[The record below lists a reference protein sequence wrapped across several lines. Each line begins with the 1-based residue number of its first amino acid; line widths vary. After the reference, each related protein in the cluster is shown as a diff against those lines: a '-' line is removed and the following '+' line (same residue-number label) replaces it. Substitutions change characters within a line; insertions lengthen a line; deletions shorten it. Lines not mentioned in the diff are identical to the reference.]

1 MKEQNKNTVKGHGF
15 FRKSSAYGLVSG
27 LVLGAVLFMG
37 AGAASADEVSTGDG
51 AAPSAQV
58 TGENQ
63 DQSVV
68 VDKGLTEAVEKA
80 KEAGLTVEKEPT
92 KDLGKATTDEQANE
106 LEKTA
111 EKEVAAQKAEIE
123 KKTAD
128 YKAALKDSEDK
139 KKELIDNLSMNP
151 GLYNQAGDQLRA
163 LADKDFDAGKASFG
177 EFKSSNGT
185 VRYLDAK
192 DRVNPSK
199 IDPGVELLNSNV
211 RSTPKEITTHYDGR
225 NVLGSKSF
233 VSDKQNV
240 KVVPVL
246 VSDGETITYKV
257 NYTSD
262 SLLGQLG
269 VAYVEKSYTLKG
281 SPVKS
286 GKVALLADRYGTI
299 VSNYL
304 YGGLGKA
311 KEVIN
316 VGQWGYEASWTYYD
330 KAGKR
335 IDSKELAAAF
345 VNKYWYPNVGLKASD
360 IKLEPTTEIKP
371 HTTFNGDGSGTK
383 DISDSFVNGGDAFW
397 KNNRVY
403 ENLGYE
409 EKNIDP
415 ILHRMSMN
423 GHEVEPV
430 VKTVISTPER
440 PSFKYHL
447 VSYKKVAKKPDVPQ
461 TPVEKFG
468 SVTVEHVTDKGEV
481 LKATEDV
488 VKKGKV
494 GSDYT
499 TEAGKFDKIETVKEN
514 GKVIER
520 TTTYKLVAVP
530 SNAKGKVVEGNT
542 HVKYVYTKTVTDK
555 DVTPKPVEK
564 FGSVTVEHVTDK
576 GEVLKATEDVVKKGK
591 VGSDYTTEAGKFDKV
606 ETVKENGKV
615 IERTTTY
622 KLVAVPSNAK
632 GKVVEGNT
640 HVKYVYTKTVTDKDV
655 TPKPVEPPKPTE
667 PSKPTEPAKPAEPVK
682 PVELPKPAE
691 PVKQIEPA
699 KQEPSGQLKELPNTG
714 TAASMLPFIGIVS
727 GLLGLTGLK
736 RKKDE

>member
-58 TGENQ
+58 AGENQ

-345 VNKYWYPNVGLKASD
+345 VNKYWYPNDGLKASD

-371 HTTFNGDGSGTK
+371 HTTLNGDDSGTK

-415 ILHRMSMN
+415 ILHRMSMS

-430 VKTVISTPER
+430 VKTIISTPER

-447 VSYKKVAKKPDVPQ
+447 VSYKKVAKKPDAPQ
-461 TPVEKFG
+461 T
-468 SVTVEHVTDKGEV
+468 
-481 LKATEDV
+481 
-488 VKKGKV
+488 
-494 GSDYT
+494 
-499 TEAGKFDKIETVKEN
+499 
-514 GKVIER
+514 
-520 TTTYKLVAVP
+520 
-530 SNAKGKVVEGNT
+530 
-542 HVKYVYTKTVTDK
+542 
-555 DVTPKPVEK
+555 PVEK

-615 IERTTTY
+615 IERTTT
-622 KLVAVPSNAK
+622 
-632 GKVVEGNT
+632 
-640 HVKYVYTKTVTDKDV
+640 
-655 TPKPVEPPKPTE
+655 
-667 PSKPTEPAKPAEPVK
+667 
-682 PVELPKPAE
+682 
-691 PVKQIEPA
+691 
-699 KQEPSGQLKELPNTG
+699 
-714 TAASMLPFIGIVS
+714 
-727 GLLGLTGLK
+727 
-736 RKKDE
+736 

>member
-27 LVLGAVLFMG
+27 LALGAALIMG
-37 AGAASADEVSTGDG
+37 AGAVSADEVATGDG

-58 TGENQ
+58 ASDEKQ

-92 KDLGKATTDEQANE
+92 KNIGTATTDEQAKE

-111 EKEVAAQKAEIE
+111 EKDVAAQKAEIE

-128 YKAALKDSEDK
+128 YKAALKGSEDK
-139 KKELIDNLSMNP
+139 KKELIENLSMNP

-192 DRVNPSK
+192 ERVNPSK
-199 IDPGVELLNSNV
+199 IDPGVELLNSSV

-281 SPVKS
+281 SPVGS

-304 YGGLGKA
+304 HGGLGKA
-311 KEVIN
+311 NEVTKA
-316 VGQWGYEASWTYYD
+316 GQWSYETSWTYYD

-371 HTTFNGDGSGTK
+371 HTILNGDANSVTK
-383 DISDSFVNGGDAFW
+383 DISDTFVNGGESFF
-397 KNNRVY
+397 KETRVY
-403 ENLGYE
+403 EQLAYGA
-409 EKNIDP
+409 KNIDP
-415 ILHRMSMN
+415 VVHSMN
-423 GHEVEPV
+423 MSGHEVEPV
-430 VKTVISTPER
+430 VKTIISTPEK

-447 VSYKKVAKKPDVPQ
+447 VSYKKVAKKPDAPQ
-461 TPVEKFG
+461 T
-468 SVTVEHVTDKGEV
+468 
-481 LKATEDV
+481 
-488 VKKGKV
+488 
-494 GSDYT
+494 
-499 TEAGKFDKIETVKEN
+499 
-514 GKVIER
+514 
-520 TTTYKLVAVP
+520 
-530 SNAKGKVVEGNT
+530 
-542 HVKYVYTKTVTDK
+542 
-555 DVTPKPVEK
+555 PVEK

-606 ETVKENGKV
+606 ETVNENGKV

-667 PSKPTEPAKPAEPVK
+667 PAKPAEPVK
-682 PVELPKPAE
+682 PVESPKPAE
-691 PVKQIEPA
+691 PVKPTEPA

-714 TAASMLPFIGIVS
+714 TAASMLPTWGMI
-727 GLLGLTGLK
+727 LGLMSLAGAGL
-736 RKKDE
+736 RKHKK